1 MTSRRK
7 RTDYLGRYV
16 SAGPRFAAGMAML
29 PPYLMLGELVP
40 KGLLVLLFAVLA
52 VLAGKKMRWG
62 YFIILV
68 LSVTFFHLLAP
79 WGRVLMTIGPLPIT
93 LGALENGLIR
103 GFTLVGMV
111 FLSVA
116 AVRPELELPGRL
128 GGLLGRTFYHFD
140 AVLEGRRRLSRK
152 DFFGSLDELLLE
164 RFDPRLADFGDGRR
178 EDETSA
184 ETSTETSTEDSPS
197 NRTGR
202 GWPWA
207 VPTALIP
214 WALWAWTL
222 LKNPWS

>member
-7 RTDYLGRYV
+7 RTDYLGRFV

-40 KGLLVLLFAVLA
+40 KGILVLLFAFLA

-62 YFIILV
+62 YFIILI

-79 WGRVLMTIGPLPIT
+79 WGRVLMTIGPLAIT
-93 LGALENGLIR
+93 VGALENGLIR

-178 EDETSA
+178 EAEMGAQTSA
-184 ETSTETSTEDSPS
+184 EVSPS

-202 GWPWA
+202 GWAWA
-207 VPTALIP
+207 VAAALIP
-214 WALWAWTL
+214 WALWAWTF